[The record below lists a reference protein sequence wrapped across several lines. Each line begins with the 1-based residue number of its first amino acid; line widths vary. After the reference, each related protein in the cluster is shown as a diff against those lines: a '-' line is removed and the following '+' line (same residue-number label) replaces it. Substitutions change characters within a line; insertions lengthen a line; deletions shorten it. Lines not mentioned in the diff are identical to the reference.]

1 MCPAAVRSYSGSSPI
16 DKDHAEYVE
25 RKLVTKTEKIDQ
37 TLLWS
42 LRGFGLLALGL
53 VAFVVVG
60 TIIVFVATLIFGY

>member
-1 MCPAAVRSYSGSSPI
+1 M
-16 DKDHAEYVE
+16 
-25 RKLVTKTEKIDQ
+25 TKTEKIDQ
-37 TLLWS
+37 TLLWG